1 MLGKRAK
8 KNRILKYLE
17 TNLFLKDYEVLE
29 DALDNEDPSIRIQTK
44 DRIITVYSLDD
55 GTVEEDFRM
64 RRGAGSKN
72 EFLKKKDAFGE
83 IDSFV
88 KKNYKDAAITKT
100 SFDESFIKVRTD
112 DKNITITYNFDSRE
126 IVVKERA
133 RRKSVS
139 TKEKESISDKKPDNK
154 ITAVEEISAV
164 KEKPESSD
172 DSYFT
177 YHRKKKRKT
186 FSENEKVKT
195 LYGEDIYTVV
205 EDRGED
211 VVVTKDHCSYVLSAS
226 DLIHV
231 NETKKKRNI
240 KITS

>member
-1 MLGKRAK
+1 MLGKKAK
-8 KNRILKYLE
+8 KNRIVKYLE
-17 TNLFLKDYEVLE
+17 NEPSLRGYEVLE

-112 DKNITITYNFDSRE
+112 NKNITITYDFDSRE

-139 TKEKESISDKKPDNK
+139 TKESISDKKSDNK
-154 ITAVEEISAV
+154 ITAVEEISAA

-195 LYGEDIYTVV
+195 LYGEEIYTVV

-211 VVVTKDHCSYVLSAS
+211 VVVTKDHCSYVLSTS